1 MMKKSFYKIHLLT
14 TLAFLPVF
22 LHSEGQDTYI
32 FDQSHIK
39 RDPFKPLEESGDNRK
54 LLTVY
59 DVTKFQ
65 LVAVLT
71 GMGAPRAMIMLP
83 NNSTETLQVGDTIGR
98 NNGKIQKIG
107 DSEIVI
113 KEVYKDYQGKM
124 RSYFTSLVIA
134 D

>member
-1 MMKKSFYKIHLLT
+1 MKNLHKILSITCFTVIPLLSF
-14 TLAFLPVF
+14 A
-22 LHSEGQDTYI
+22 EGEDTYV
-32 FDQSHIK
+32 FDQSNIK

-65 LVAVLT
+65 LVAILT

-83 NNSTETLQVGDTIGR
+83 NQTTEILQVGDTIGR
-98 NNGKIQKIG
+98 NNGKIQKIA

-113 KEVYKDYQGKM
+113 KEIYKDYQGKM

-134 D
+134 E

>member
-1 MMKKSFYKIHLLT
+1 MKSFQKFLSITFLTVSPLLSF
-14 TLAFLPVF
+14 A
-22 LHSEGQDTYI
+22 EGEDTYI
-32 FDQSHIK
+32 FDQAHIK
-39 RDPFKPLEESGDNRK
+39 RDPFKPLEETGDNRK

-65 LVAVLT
+65 LVAILT

-83 NNSTETLQVGDTIGR
+83 NQTTEILQVGDTIGR
-98 NNGKIQKIG
+98 NNGKIQKIA

-134 D
+134 E

>member
-1 MMKKSFYKIHLLT
+1 MKSFLKIILL
-14 TLAFLPVF
+14 LCSGIIPFMSFA
-22 LHSEGQDTYI
+22 EGEDTYI

-39 RDPFKPLEESGDNRK
+39 RDPFKALEDDGDNRK

-71 GMGAPRAMIMLP
+71 GMGSPRAMIMLP
-83 NNSTETLQVGDTIGR
+83 NNSTEILQVGDSIGR

-107 DSEIVI
+107 DSEVVI
-113 KEVYKDYQGKM
+113 KEIYKDYQGKM

-134 D
+134 E

>member
-1 MMKKSFYKIHLLT
+1 MTKSLKT
-14 TLAFLPVF
+14 TLFISCLILTSSLCHA
-22 LHSEGQDTYI
+22 EGEDTYV
-32 FDQSHIK
+32 FDQSRIK
-39 RDPFKPLEESGDNRK
+39 RDPFRPLEEIGDNRK

-65 LVAVLT
+65 LVAILT
-71 GMGAPRAMIMLP
+71 GMGSPRAMIMLP
-83 NNSTETLQVGDTIGR
+83 NQTTEILQVGDTIGR
-98 NNGKIQKIG
+98 NKGKIQKIA
-107 DSEIVI
+107 DSEVVI

>member
-1 MMKKSFYKIHLLT
+1 MKNLHKILSITCLTVIPLLSF
-14 TLAFLPVF
+14 A
-22 LHSEGQDTYI
+22 EGEDTYV
-32 FDQSHIK
+32 FDQSNIK

-65 LVAVLT
+65 LVAILT

-83 NNSTETLQVGDTIGR
+83 NQTTEILQVGDTIGR
-98 NNGKIQKIG
+98 NNGKIQKIA

-113 KEVYKDYQGKM
+113 KEIYKDYQGKM

-134 D
+134 E

>member
-1 MMKKSFYKIHLLT
+1 MKNLRKILSIACLTVIPLLSF
-14 TLAFLPVF
+14 A
-22 LHSEGQDTYI
+22 EGEDTYV

-39 RDPFKPLEESGDNRK
+39 RDPFKPLEETGDNRK
-54 LLTVY
+54 LLTIY

-65 LVAVLT
+65 LVAILT

-83 NNSTETLQVGDTIGR
+83 NQTTEILQVGDTIGR
-98 NNGKIQKIG
+98 NNGKIQKIS

-113 KEVYKDYQGKM
+113 KEIYKDYQGKM

-134 D
+134 E

>member
-1 MMKKSFYKIHLLT
+1 MKNLHKILSITCLTVIPLLSF
-14 TLAFLPVF
+14 A
-22 LHSEGQDTYI
+22 EGEDTYV
-32 FDQSHIK
+32 FDQSNIK

-65 LVAVLT
+65 LVAILT

-83 NNSTETLQVGDTIGR
+83 NQTTEILQVGDTIGR
-98 NNGKIQKIG
+98 NNGKIQKIA

-113 KEVYKDYQGKM
+113 QEIYKDYQGKM

-134 D
+134 E

>member
-1 MMKKSFYKIHLLT
+1 M
-14 TLAFLPVF
+14 
-22 LHSEGQDTYI
+22 
-32 FDQSHIK
+32 
-39 RDPFKPLEESGDNRK
+39 
-54 LLTVY
+54 LTVY

-65 LVAVLT
+65 LVAILT
-71 GMGAPRAMIMLP
+71 GMGPPRAMIMLP
-83 NNSTETLQVGDTIGR
+83 NNSTEILQVGDTIGR
-98 NNGKIQKIG
+98 NNGKIQKIA

>member
-1 MMKKSFYKIHLLT
+1 MKSFQKILSLSFFALSPLLSF
-14 TLAFLPVF
+14 ADG
-22 LHSEGQDTYI
+22 EDTYI
-32 FDQSHIK
+32 FDQAHIK

-65 LVAVLT
+65 LVAILT

-83 NNSTETLQVGDTIGR
+83 NQTTEILQVGDTIGR
-98 NNGKIQKIG
+98 NNGKIQKIA

-113 KEVYKDYQGKM
+113 KEIYKDYQGKM

-134 D
+134 E